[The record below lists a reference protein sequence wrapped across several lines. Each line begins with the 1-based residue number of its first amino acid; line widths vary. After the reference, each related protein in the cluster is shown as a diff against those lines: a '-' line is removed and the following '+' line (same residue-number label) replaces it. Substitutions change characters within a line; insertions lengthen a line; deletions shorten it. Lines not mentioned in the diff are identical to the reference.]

1 MSHLFF
7 FLFLGLNLVFPN
19 SIVSSTHEALGKAV
33 CPLNINHFRKLIIQ
47 SSQPLQLL
55 SEAAE
60 CQYVLQ
66 GIRLLRSQYLRVS
79 GNFTLPPDV
88 AEVCWDLFGN
98 LFDEFMP
105 RLRIEST
112 CGFKRSLLSQV
123 CNNIK
128 NSSQFERLLSPNELN
143 QIRGSCYKSLGNTSL
158 CHLCVDPLLSIN
170 KAYFNVPD
178 GGNVTD
184 CEGYP
189 FIYAAAFANRFGPTD
204 LGTAKC
210 LFLLDFSR
218 TSARS
223 EPHKAVILGVLVGCL
238 HGFVGAVLVVW
249 CVWMWHSRRTKR
261 KRTNLTQLGTTSLP
275 GMEMVDGNTALRRFT
290 LDEIKRATRN
300 FSRDNIIG
308 MGGYGNVY
316 KGILEDGS
324 EVAFKRFKNCSAAGE
339 EAFVHEVEV
348 IASVKHVNLLALR
361 GYCTVTGPFEAHQRI
376 IVCDLMRNGSLYDHL
391 FGSGMKKLSWPI
403 RQKITL
409 GMARGLAYLHHG
421 VQPAIIHRDIKASNI
436 LVDET
441 FEPKLADFGLAKFT
455 AEGLT
460 HLSTRVAGT
469 LGYVAP
475 EYALYGQLSERSDV
489 YSFGVVLLEILSGKK
504 AIIPN
509 DHSYETLLLTDW
521 AWSLV
526 REGRLLDVIEEAMPE
541 LGAKDEIEKY
551 VLVAILCSHPV
562 AYARPTMD
570 QLVKILEND
579 CPVPS
584 IPDRPFPLLAHF
596 DDKEMSMSITG
607 LRDTPKSA
615 EQHTLVH
622 KSDHPVQNDGDK
634 GVISE
639 S

>member
-1 MSHLFF
+1 MSHLFI
-7 FLFLGLNLVFPN
+7 FLLLGLSLVFPN
-19 SIVSSTHEALGKAV
+19 SIASTDEALSKAV

-60 CQYVLQ
+60 CQYVLH
-66 GIRLLRSQYLRVS
+66 GIRFLRSQYLRMS
-79 GNFTLPPDV
+79 GNFTLPPDI
-88 AEVCWDLFGN
+88 AEVCWDLFGD

-123 CNNIK
+123 CINIT
-128 NSSQFERLLSPNELN
+128 NRYQFERLISPNELK
-143 QIRGSCYKSLGNTSL
+143 QIRGSCYKSLGNGSL
-158 CHLCVDPLLSIN
+158 CPMCVDPLVSMHR
-170 KAYFNVPD
+170 AYFNVPND
-178 GGNVTD
+178 GNVTD
-184 CEGYP
+184 CYGYP
-189 FIYAAAFANRFGPTD
+189 FIYAAAYANRFGPAD

-210 LFLLDFSR
+210 LFLLDFR
-218 TSARS
+218 TTSAKS
-223 EPHKAVILGVLVGCL
+223 EHHKAVILGVLVGCL

-249 CVWMWHSRRTKR
+249 CIWLWHKRRRKR
-261 KRTNLTQLGTTSLP
+261 KMKNLTGFGRVSLP
-275 GMEMVDGNTALRRFT
+275 GMEMVDGNTALLRFT
-290 LDEIKRATRN
+290 LEEIKRATRN
-300 FSRDNIIG
+300 FSRDNIVG

-324 EVAFKRFKNCSAAGE
+324 EVAFKRFKNCSAAGD
-339 EAFVHEVEV
+339 EAFVHEVKV

-361 GYCTVTGPFEAHQRI
+361 GYCTVTGPFEGHQRI
-376 IVCDLMRNGSLYDHL
+376 IVCDLMRNGSLYNHL
-391 FGSGMKKLSWPI
+391 FGSGTKKLSWPI

-421 VQPAIIHRDIKASNI
+421 VQPAVIHRDIKASNI

-460 HLSTRVAGT
+460 HFSTRVAGT

-509 DHSYETLLLTDW
+509 DHNYETLLLTDW

-526 REGRLLDVIEEAMPE
+526 REGRLLDVIDEGMPE
-541 LGAKDEIEKY
+541 LGTRDEMEKHIF
-551 VLVAILCSHPV
+551 VAILCSHPV

-584 IPDRPFPLLAHF
+584 IPDRPFSLLAYVN
-596 DDKEMSMSITG
+596 
-607 LRDTPKSA
+607 DTERSVSFAALNDMPNSA
-615 EQHTLVH
+615 EQHTLVLPSEH
-622 KSDHPVQNDGDK
+622 TVQNNRDK
-634 GVISE
+634 EVISE